1 VVAVSED
8 VQVLVER
15 VREAL
20 TNERVAYADWT
31 PDALAALDAL
41 TAALDNTQKELA
53 LLEALQRYTVTQ
65 RDNAWQALERAE
77 RARDDWAER
86 AEKAEAVVEAARF
99 ALPVLQEYSID
110 ADEVGAQTAAS
121 QMHEAHEV
129 LYAAL
134 AALDEPPTEQT

>member
-1 VVAVSED
+1 VVAVSTD

-15 VREAL
+15 VRAGL
-20 TNERVAYADWT
+20 TEHANEYGVD

-86 AEKAEAVVEAARF
+86 AEKAEAE
-99 ALPVLQEYSID
+99 LESIR
-110 ADEVGAQTAAS
+110 
-121 QMHEAHEV
+121 
-129 LYAAL
+129 AAL
-134 AALDEPPTEQT
+134 AHPDEPPTEQT

>member
-1 VVAVSED
+1 VAVSED

-86 AEKAEAVVEAARF
+86 AEKAEAE
-99 ALPVLQEYSID
+99 LESIR
-110 ADEVGAQTAAS
+110 
-121 QMHEAHEV
+121 
-129 LYAAL
+129 AAL
-134 AALDEPPTEQT
+134 AHPDEPPTEQT